1 MVVGDVGWGGVVV
14 MNDSFSSRPW
24 VPGVGKVVFR
34 SETGL
39 SGGGGLLDSFPS
51 SFPSLVKVLHS
62 YPVGL
67 LDKF

>member
-1 MVVGDVGWGGVVV
+1 MILLAAVHGCLGPVRWYL
-14 MNDSFSSRPW
+14 
-24 VPGVGKVVFR
+24 
-34 SETGL
+34 GL
-39 SGGGGLLDSFPS
+39 RQDYRGGGELLDSFPS